1 MAGSHVP
8 LINNPNN
15 PNDPD
20 NGKLAVLYNAQPEPV
35 NNVSFI
41 KRFPELRK

>member
-1 MAGSHVP
+1 MP

-20 NGKLAVLYNAQPEPV
+20 NGKLAVLYNAQPGAI

-41 KRFPELRK
+41 ERFPELRK